1 MEKILITGAGGQ
13 IGSELAG
20 LLRTRGSADAVVV
33 SDIRDLSEEL
43 GGPAEVLDVLDGK
56 RLGELVATHRFDTI
70 FHLAAILS
78 ATGEKNPQRCYRINA
93 DGLFNVLEVA
103 REYGVK
109 KVIVPSSIA
118 AFGPSTPDNPSE
130 LTIQRPTTMY
140 GVTKVFGE
148 LMADYYFA
156 KYGLDVRGVRYPGI
170 ISWKT
175 EPGGGTT
182 DYAVA
187 VYYEA
192 LRTGRY
198 AYFVREDTVLPMMYM
213 PDALKALVDLAD
225 AEGSRLRHRTYNV
238 ASMSFSAGELTEA
251 VRRQLPDFR
260 ATYEPDQRQAIADSW
275 PRHLDD
281 RAAREEWDWTPAW
294 DIDRMS
300 RDMVENLRAKFAAQ
314 RG

>member
-1 MEKILITGAGGQ
+1 MKKILITGAGGQ
-13 IGSELAG
+13 IGSELA
-20 LLRTRGSADAVVV
+20 LQLRTMVGTDAVVV
-33 SDIRDLSEEL
+33 SDVRDLSKDL

-56 RLGELVATHRFDTI
+56 RLGELVAKYRFDTI

-78 ATGEKNPQRCYRINA
+78 ATGEQNPQRCYRINA
-93 DGLFNVLEVA
+93 DGLFNILEVS
-103 REYGVK
+103 REHGVK

-118 AFGPSTPDNPSE
+118 AFGPVTPDNPSE
-130 LTIQRPTTMY
+130 FTIQRPTTMY
-140 GVTKVFGE
+140 GITKVFGE
-148 LMADYYFA
+148 LLADYYFA

-198 AYFVREDTVLPMMYM
+198 AYFVRKDTVLPMMYM
-213 PDALKALVDLAD
+213 PDALKALVDLAGAD
-225 AEGSRLRHRTYNV
+225 GSRLRHRTYNV
-238 ASMSFSAGELTEA
+238 ASMSFSAGELTDA
-251 VRRQLPDFR
+251 VQHLLPDFR

-275 PRHLDD
+275 PQRLDD
-281 RAAREEWDWTPAW
+281 RAAREDWNWAPAW
-294 DIDRMS
+294 DIHRMS
-300 RDMVENLRAKFAAQ
+300 QDMVENLRAKFAAQ
-314 RG
+314 K

>member
-1 MEKILITGAGGQ
+1 MKKILITGAGGQ
-13 IGSELAG
+13 IGSELA
-20 LLRTRGSADAVVV
+20 LQLRTMVGTDAVVV
-33 SDIRDLSEEL
+33 SDVRDLSKDL

-56 RLGELVATHRFDTI
+56 RLGELVAKCRFDTI

-78 ATGEKNPQRCYRINA
+78 ATGEQNPQRCYRINA
-93 DGLFNVLEVA
+93 DGLFNILEVS
-103 REYGVK
+103 REHGVK

-118 AFGPSTPDNPSE
+118 AFGPVTPDNPSE
-130 LTIQRPTTMY
+130 FTIQRPTTMY
-140 GVTKVFGE
+140 GITKVFGE
-148 LMADYYFA
+148 LLADYYFA

-198 AYFVREDTVLPMMYM
+198 AYFVRKDTVLPMMYM
-213 PDALKALVDLAD
+213 PDALKALVDLAGAD
-225 AEGSRLRHRTYNV
+225 GSRLRHRTYNV
-238 ASMSFSAGELTEA
+238 ASMSFSAGELTDA
-251 VRRQLPDFR
+251 VQHLLPDFR

-275 PRHLDD
+275 PQRLDD
-281 RAAREEWDWTPAW
+281 RAAREDWNWAPAW
-294 DIDRMS
+294 DIHRMS
-300 RDMVENLRAKFAAQ
+300 QDMVENLRAKFAAPK
-314 RG
+314 

>member
-1 MEKILITGAGGQ
+1 MKKILITGAGGQ
-13 IGSELAG
+13 IGSELA
-20 LLRTRGSADAVVV
+20 LQLRTMVGTDAVVV
-33 SDIRDLSEEL
+33 SDVRDLSKDL

-56 RLGELVATHRFDTI
+56 RLGELVGKYRFDTI

-78 ATGEKNPQRCYRINA
+78 ATGEQNPQRCYRINA
-93 DGLFNVLEVA
+93 DGLFNILEVS
-103 REYGVK
+103 REHGVK

-118 AFGPSTPDNPSE
+118 AFGPVTPDNPSE
-130 LTIQRPTTMY
+130 FTIQRPTTMY
-140 GVTKVFGE
+140 GITKVFGE
-148 LMADYYFA
+148 LLADYYFA

-198 AYFVREDTVLPMMYM
+198 AYFVRKDTVLPMMYM
-213 PDALKALVDLAD
+213 PDALKALVDLAGAD
-225 AEGSRLRHRTYNV
+225 GSRLRHRTYNV
-238 ASMSFSAGELTEA
+238 ASMSFSAGELTDA
-251 VRRQLPDFR
+251 VQHLLPDFR

-275 PRHLDD
+275 PQRLDD
-281 RAAREEWDWTPAW
+281 RAAREDWNWAPAW
-294 DIDRMS
+294 DIHRMS
-300 RDMVENLRAKFAAQ
+300 QDMVENLRAKFAAPK
-314 RG
+314 

>member
-1 MEKILITGAGGQ
+1 MKKILITGAGGQ
-13 IGSELAG
+13 IGSELA
-20 LLRTRGSADAVVV
+20 LQLRTMVGTDAVVV
-33 SDIRDLSEEL
+33 SDVRDLSKDL

-56 RLGELVATHRFDTI
+56 RLGELVAKYRFDTI

-78 ATGEKNPQRCYRINA
+78 ATGEQNPQRCYRINA
-93 DGLFNVLEVA
+93 DGLFNILEVS
-103 REYGVK
+103 REHGVK

-118 AFGPSTPDNPSE
+118 AFGPVTPDNPSE
-130 LTIQRPTTMY
+130 FTIQRPTTMY
-140 GVTKVFGE
+140 GITKVFGE
-148 LMADYYFA
+148 LLADYYFA

-198 AYFVREDTVLPMMYM
+198 AYFVRKDTVLPMMYM
-213 PDALKALVDLAD
+213 PDALKALVDLAGAD
-225 AEGSRLRHRTYNV
+225 GSRLRHRTYNV
-238 ASMSFSAGELTEA
+238 ASMSFSAGELTDA
-251 VRRQLPDFR
+251 VQHLLPDFR

-275 PRHLDD
+275 PQRLDD
-281 RAAREEWDWTPAW
+281 RAAREDWNWAPAW
-294 DIDRMS
+294 DIHRMS
-300 RDMVENLRAKFAAQ
+300 QDMVENLRAKFAAPK
-314 RG
+314 